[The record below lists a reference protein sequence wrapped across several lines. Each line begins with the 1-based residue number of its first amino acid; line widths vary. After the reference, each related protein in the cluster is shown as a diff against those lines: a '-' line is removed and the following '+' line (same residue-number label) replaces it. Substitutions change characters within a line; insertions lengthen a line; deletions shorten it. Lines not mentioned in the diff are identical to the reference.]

1 MSAELEL
8 RQEPNPNLVTF
19 EEHYHRRLRLPVRF
33 NFEVQTKLA
42 MFRRLAQNMPP
53 LPEGAHALPRTG
65 EMQSAQSRY
74 ANNAAQTPRA
84 RETKRADLPA
94 PRGQRGRRPQNGDR
108 WASRMKTFDQA
119 TP

>member
-8 RQEPNPNLVTF
+8 CQEPNPNLVTF

-53 LPEGAHALPRTG
+53 LPEGYGLLVRL
-65 EMQSAQSRY
+65 MLSRERERC
-74 ANNAAQTPRA
+74 RA
-84 RETKRADLPA
+84 RSQDTRIMPRKLQGLEKQSVPTFRLPA
-94 PRGQRGRRPQNGDR
+94 ASVAGGR
-108 WASRMKTFDQA
+108 KTA
-119 TP
+119 TGGRAK

>member
-53 LPEGAHALPRTG
+53 LPEGASVL
-65 EMQSAQSRY
+65 
-74 ANNAAQTPRA
+74 
-84 RETKRADLPA
+84 DL
-94 PRGQRGRRPQNGDR
+94 GCGRRGMLFGFPHQCLG
-108 WASRMKTFDQA
+108 A
-119 TP
+119 TAFWCGSSSPAKGRDSERAVKIRE